1 MQGRLV
7 TLSSPSLLILAHAE
21 ATNKDLRGSPARSV
35 PLASPKG
42 LPLLLGNFNGQM
54 SLVGQG
60 PGHLGPLSPLPH
72 LSPSG
77 DSSVLVVL
85 FTLMESG
92 LKHRTGGHRHRWN
105 RGRHRKGQRALCQYG
120 GGLDGP

>member
-42 LPLLLGNFNGQM
+42 LPSSLGISMTDVPCGT
-54 SLVGQG
+54 G

-77 DSSVLVVL
+77 DSSVLVVV